1 MASAAA
7 IGDITTDPA
16 ELAKFATLGREWWDA
31 TGPMAPLH
39 KLNPVRVAY
48 IRDRACHHFG
58 RDPKRAARRCRGWR
72 VLDVGC
78 GGGLLAEP
86 LARLGGAV
94 TAIDPVAANIDAAR
108 WHAEE
113 AGVEVDYQAIGIEA
127 LAAGGATF
135 DLVIASE
142 VVEHVAD
149 VAEFLA
155 AMAAVTRPGG
165 LVVLSTLSRTAASFV
180 KAVSAPNTC
189 WAGCR
194 AAPTTGAGSSPRPS
208 SAACCARTGCA
219 RSMPAASDYDGSRD
233 SFELTRDLSVNY
245 LLAAAR
251 D

>member
-1 MASAAA
+1 MRGAAA

-16 ELAKFATLGREWWDA
+16 ELAKFATLGREWWDP
-31 TGPMAPLH
+31 TGSMAPLH
-39 KLNPVRVAY
+39 KLNPLRVAY

-58 RDPKRAARRCRGWR
+58 LSQKRPRSLSGLA

-94 TAIDPVAANIDAAR
+94 TAIDPLAANIDAAR
-108 WHAEE
+108 WHADE

-127 LAAGGATF
+127 LAAGDATF
-135 DLVIASE
+135 DLSIASE

-149 VAEFLA
+149 VAEFMA

-165 LVVLSTLSRTAASFV
+165 LVVLSTLSRTAASFIT
-180 KAVSAPNTC
+180 AVIGAEYLFGWLPRGTHD
-189 WAGCR
+189 WRRFLTPAELARVLR
-194 AAPTTGAGSSPRPS
+194 AHRLRPTH
-208 SAACCARTGCA
+208 
-219 RSMPAASDYDGSRD
+219 ASGVRYDGSRD
-233 SFELTRDLSVNY
+233 RFELTRDLSVNY